1 MTLARQPEGQIDVR
15 QDNLPVY
22 DNPSEVVK
30 RSSQWASALMAAV
43 EKQEM
48 FANTGNGKK
57 YLEVEAWLFLAE
69 FAGAY
74 SIAQE
79 PTPIENKDGEITGY
93 KCVAVLYQNN
103 NIISQGTM
111 TCGLDAFPCRGKQGS
126 EKDKAA
132 MSSAQTWAISKSIQ
146 NKYRYVAKLAGFEG
160 ASADEMRNNEGA
172 MFSGNSADFCPVH
185 DLSWRPAG
193 KTKELMHIVE
203 GEKGARGGNVWCK
216 KEEFVGSL
224 LDQMTVIAKSG
235 THDADVIANTSKR
248 WNSMSPAEKFEA
260 VQSFQQPT
268 EAPEEPEDNIEYEES
283 DEAEI
288 IEAVV

>member
-1 MTLARQPEGQIDVR
+1 MTLARQDEGQIDVR

-126 EKDKAA
+126 EKTKQRCLQHRPGLSLSPSRTNTDTLQ
-132 MSSAQTWAISKSIQ
+132 SWPDLREPVQT
-146 NKYRYVAKLAGFEG
+146 R
-160 ASADEMRNNEGA
+160 
-172 MFSGNSADFCPVH
+172 
-185 DLSWRPAG
+185 
-193 KTKELMHIVE
+193 
-203 GEKGARGGNVWCK
+203 
-216 KEEFVGSL
+216 
-224 LDQMTVIAKSG
+224 
-235 THDADVIANTSKR
+235 
-248 WNSMSPAEKFEA
+248 
-260 VQSFQQPT
+260 
-268 EAPEEPEDNIEYEES
+268 
-283 DEAEI
+283 
-288 IEAVV
+288 